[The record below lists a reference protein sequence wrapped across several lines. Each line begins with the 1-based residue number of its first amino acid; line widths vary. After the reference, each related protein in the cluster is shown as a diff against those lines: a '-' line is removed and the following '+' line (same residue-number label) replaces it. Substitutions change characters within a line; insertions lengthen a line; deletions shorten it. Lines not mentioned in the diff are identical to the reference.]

1 MRLLAIPV
9 KSLAGSK
16 RRLTPVLSP
25 LERAALTLAML
36 EDVLDA
42 ALEVPGCET
51 LVLSPDEA
59 VLEIA
64 VRRGA
69 HGVPEE
75 RSPLTNAV
83 RQIEQEAIDRGA
95 ESLGIL
101 VADAPLVTAEALTD
115 ACRTLGPVVLGAG
128 SDGGTTLL
136 LRRPPRA
143 IGARF
148 GKDSLARHLAL
159 AAAKDLPAAVVRR
172 PELAFDLDIPEDIP
186 VLLASGRDGRTRTML
201 LELGAAARVPA
212 PT

>member
-1 MRLLAIPV
+1 MRLIAIPV
-9 KSLAGSK
+9 KSLDGSK
-16 RRLTPVLSP
+16 RRLASVLSP

-42 ALEVPGCET
+42 ALGVPGCET

-59 VLEIA
+59 VLELA

-69 HGVPEE
+69 IGVPEE
-75 RSPLTNAV
+75 RPPLTNAV

-95 ESLGIL
+95 DTLGIL

-115 ACRTLGPVVLGAG
+115 SFRTLGPVVLAAGA
-128 SDGGTTLL
+128 DGGTTLL

-159 AAAKDLPAAVVRR
+159 AAAKDLPAAVIQR
-172 PELAFDLDIPEDIP
+172 PELSFDLDVPEDIA
-186 VLLASGRDGRTRTML
+186 VLLAAGRDGRTKTTL